1 MDISDMAQQVVAAQM
16 QMIQQSVAM
25 ASLKNTLNQQQQQ
38 LVNMVAENAA
48 PAPTAADGRGAV
60 LDILV

>member
-1 MDISDMAQQVVAAQM
+1 MDISDTAQQIVAAQR
-16 QMIQQSVAM
+16 QMIQQSIAM
-25 ASLKNTLNQQQQQ
+25 ASLKNTMNQPQQ

-48 PAPTAADGRGAV
+48 PAPTAVDGRGAV

>member
-25 ASLKNTLNQQQQQ
+25 ASLKNTLNQQQQ
-38 LVNMVAENAA
+38 LVNMVAENVA

>member
-1 MDISDMAQQVVAAQM
+1 MDISDTAQQIVAAQM
-16 QMIQQSVAM
+16 QMIQQSIAM
-25 ASLKNTLNQQQQQ
+25 ASLKNTMNHQQQ

-48 PAPTAADGRGAV
+48 PAPTAVDGRGAV

>member
-1 MDISDMAQQVVAAQM
+1 MDISDTAQQIVAAQM
-16 QMIQQSVAM
+16 QMIQQSIAM
-25 ASLKNTLNQQQQQ
+25 ASLKNNMNQQQQ

-48 PAPTAADGRGAV
+48 PAPTAADGRGVV

>member
-1 MDISDMAQQVVAAQM
+1 MDISDTAQQIVAAQM
-16 QMIQQSVAM
+16 QMLQQSIAM
-25 ASLKNTLNQQQQQ
+25 ASLKNNMNQQQQ

>member
-25 ASLKNTLNQQQQQ
+25 ASLKNTLNQQQQ
-38 LVNMVAENAA
+38 LVNMVAENTA

>member
-25 ASLKNTLNQQQQQ
+25 ASLKNTLNQQQQ

-48 PAPTAADGRGAV
+48 PAPTSADGRGAV

>member
-1 MDISDMAQQVVAAQM
+1 MDISDTAQQLIAAQM
-16 QMIQQSVAM
+16 QMIQQSIAM
-25 ASLKNTLNQQQQQ
+25 ASLKNNMNQQQQ

>member
-25 ASLKNTLNQQQQQ
+25 ASLKNTMNQQQQ

-48 PAPTAADGRGAV
+48 PAPTATDGRGAV

>member
-1 MDISDMAQQVVAAQM
+1 MDISNTAQQIVAAQM
-16 QMIQQSVAM
+16 QMIQQSIAM
-25 ASLKNTLNQQQQQ
+25 ASLKNNMNQQQQ
-38 LVNMVAENAA
+38 LVNMVVENAA

>member
-25 ASLKNTLNQQQQQ
+25 ASLKNTLNQQQQ

-48 PAPTAADGRGAV
+48 PAPTAVDGRGAV

>member
-25 ASLKNTLNQQQQQ
+25 TSLKNTLNQQQQ

-48 PAPTAADGRGAV
+48 PAPPAADGRGAV

>member
-1 MDISDMAQQVVAAQM
+1 MDISDTAQQIVAAQM

-25 ASLKNTLNQQQQQ
+25 AALKNTMNQQQQ
-38 LVNMVAENAA
+38 LVDMVAENAA
-48 PAPTAADGRGAV
+48 PAPTAVDGRGTV

>member
-1 MDISDMAQQVVAAQM
+1 MDISDTAQQIVAAQM
-16 QMIQQSVAM
+16 QMIQQSIAM
-25 ASLKNTLNQQQQQ
+25 ASLKNNMNQQQQ

-48 PAPTAADGRGAV
+48 PAPTAADRRGAV

>member
-1 MDISDMAQQVVAAQM
+1 MDISDTAQQIVAAQM
-16 QMIQQSVAM
+16 QMIQQSIAM
-25 ASLKNTLNQQQQQ
+25 ASLKNNMNQQQH

>member
-1 MDISDMAQQVVAAQM
+1 MDISDTAQQIVAAQM
-16 QMIQQSVAM
+16 QMIQQSIAM
-25 ASLKNTLNQQQQQ
+25 ASLKNNMNQQQQ

-48 PAPTAADGRGAV
+48 PALTAADGRGAV

>member
-1 MDISDMAQQVVAAQM
+1 MDISDTAQQIVAAQM

-25 ASLKNTLNQQQQQ
+25 AALKNTMNQQQQ

>member
-1 MDISDMAQQVVAAQM
+1 MDISDTAQQIVAAQM
-16 QMIQQSVAM
+16 QMIQQSIAM
-25 ASLKNTLNQQQQQ
+25 ASLKNNMNQQQQ

-48 PAPTAADGRGAV
+48 LAPTAADGRGAV

>member
-1 MDISDMAQQVVAAQM
+1 MDISDTAQQIVAAQM
-16 QMIQQSVAM
+16 QMIQQSIAM
-25 ASLKNTLNQQQQQ
+25 ASLKNNMNQQQQ

-48 PAPTAADGRGAV
+48 PAPTAADGRGTV